1 MTNDFTPH
9 QRVAVIMAGGSGERF
24 WPVSR
29 RLHPK
34 QLLRLTS
41 PTDTMLHEAGKRLLP
56 LFPEADIYVQ
66 TGPELVPAIREA
78 ALGIPEENIIAE
90 PCRRNTAGCLSYA
103 AAYMMARYKNDGSGL
118 SMAVV
123 TADHR
128 IGNPDAF
135 VATLR
140 KALETVEAEPALG
153 TIGIPPTRPATGF
166 GYVQAALPENAAKL
180 DNVPQAFP
188 VASFQEKPPLEIAE
202 RYVAEGNYFWNSGM
216 FFWNIGTFVSQ
227 FEKADPAY
235 GKAIHAMTAAMA
247 ADDTATVNQVFNGLK
262 GISIDYA
269 LMEKAERVVMINATF
284 AWDDIGTWSAL
295 DRAEAGDDAGNVC
308 NGDPVLIDC
317 DDCIVYNDE
326 GADGRAVAVIGVS
339 NLVVVATKDAVLV
352 VPKDRTEDVKKAVQE
367 LGKRGAGQL

>member
-1 MTNDFTPH
+1 
-9 QRVAVIMAGGSGERF
+9 VAVIMAGGSGERF

-29 RLHPK
+29 RLNPK

-41 PTDTMLHEAGKRLLP
+41 PTDTMLHEAVNRLLP
-56 LFPEADIYVQ
+56 LFPASDVYVQ
-66 TGPELVPAIREA
+66 TSPELVPAIREA

-128 IGNPDAF
+128 IGDPDAF

-140 KALETVEAEPALG
+140 KALETVEEEPALG
-153 TIGIPPTRPATGF
+153 TIGILPTRPATGF
-166 GYVQAALPENAAKL
+166 GYVQAKLPDDAANL
-180 DNVPQAFP
+180 DNIPQAFP
-188 VASFQEKPPLEIAE
+188 VTSFQEKPPLDIAE

-235 GKAIHAMTAAMA
+235 GKAIHAMAAAMS
-247 ADDTATVNQVFNGLK
+247 ADDTATVNAVFDGLK

-284 AWDDIGTWSAL
+284 PWDDIGTWSAL

-326 GADGRAVAVIGVS
+326 GADARAVAVIGVS

>member
-1 MTNDFTPH
+1 MPSQ

-29 RLHPK
+29 RLNPK

-41 PTDTMLHEAGKRLLP
+41 PTDTMLHEAVNRLLP
-56 LFPEADIYVQ
+56 LIPAADIYVQ
-66 TGPELVPAIREA
+66 TSPELVPAIRDA
-78 ALGIPEENIIAE
+78 QLGIPEENIIAE

-103 AAYMMARYKNDGSGL
+103 AAHMMARYGNNGANV

-128 IGNPDAF
+128 IGAPENF
-135 VATLR
+135 IATLR
-140 KALETVEAEPALG
+140 KALEAVESEPALG

-166 GYVQAALPENAAKL
+166 GYVQADLPAGTANL
-180 DNVPQAFP
+180 DTEAQAFA
-188 VASFQEKPPLEIAE
+188 VTSFKEKPPQEVAE

-216 FFWNIGTFVSQ
+216 FFWNIGTFVSE

-235 GKAIHAMTAAMA
+235 GKAIHAMAAAMA
-247 ADDTATVNQVFNGLK
+247 KNDTTTVNAVFNDLK

-284 AWDDIGTWSAL
+284 PWDDIGTWSAL
-295 DRAEAGDDAGNVC
+295 DRAGEGDENGNVL

-317 DDCIVYNDE
+317 TGCIVYNDE
-326 GADGRAVAVIGVS
+326 GAAKRAVAAVGVS
-339 NLVVVATKDAVLV
+339 DLVIVATKDAVLV
-352 VPKDRTEDVKKAVQE
+352 VPKNRTEDVKQAVQA
-367 LGKRGAGQL
+367 LGERGATQL

>member
-1 MTNDFTPH
+1 MSAP

-29 RLHPK
+29 RLNPK

-41 PTDTMLHEAGKRLLP
+41 PTDTMLHEAVNRLLP
-56 LFPEADIYVQ
+56 LIPASDIFVQ
-66 TGPELVPAIREA
+66 TSPELVAAIREA
-78 ALGIPEENIIAE
+78 KLAIPDENVIAE
-90 PCRRNTAGCLSYA
+90 PCRRNTAGCLAYA

-128 IGNPDAF
+128 IGAAEAF
-135 VATLR
+135 IATLR
-140 KALETVEAEPALG
+140 TALETVESEPALG

-166 GYVQAALPENAAKL
+166 GYVQAELPEGASDL
-180 DNVPQAFP
+180 ETTPQAFP
-188 VASFQEKPPLEIAE
+188 VASFQEKPPLDVAE

-216 FFWNIGTFVSQ
+216 FFWNVGTFVNQ

-235 GKAIHAMTAAMA
+235 GNAIHAMAKAMA
-247 ADDTATVNQVFNGLK
+247 KNDESTVNAVFSHLK

-284 AWDDIGTWSAL
+284 PWDDIGTWSAL
-295 DRAEAGDDAGNVC
+295 DRAGNDDADGNVC
-308 NGDPVLIDC
+308 NGDPVLIDSTG
-317 DDCIVYNDE
+317 CIVYNDE
-326 GADGRAVAVIGVS
+326 GAKKRALAVVGMSDV
-339 NLVVVATKDAVLV
+339 VVVATKDAVLV

-367 LGKRGAGQL
+367 LGARGATQL